1 MTYHARRHLTAWLG
15 LIAMCLVAFA
25 PTVSHFVRAA
35 RTVMVPVCTADGAQT
50 VRRVSLVAGAMPA
63 MSATAMAVLAASA
76 AAMKAD
82 TGEVDD
88 TGTVD
93 GMPSMHHGP
102 SAGHAMGGHA
112 DHGSQPMDDCGYCDL
127 LNHAP
132 AVPMVPPA
140 PAAAL
145 LLLFVVFVLPAL
157 RRYTPLGAFP
167 SGRPRAP
174 PAIS

>member
-1 MTYHARRHLTAWLG
+1 MTAWLG

-35 RTVMVPVCTADGAQT
+35 RTVVVPVCTAD
-50 VRRVSLVAGAMPA
+50 
-63 MSATAMAVLAASA
+63 
-76 AAMKAD
+76 
-82 TGEVDD
+82 
-88 TGTVD
+88 
-93 GMPSMHHGP
+93 HHAP
-102 SAGHAMGGHA
+102 SAGHAMGSHADPAMGGHA

-127 LNHAP
+127 LNHVP
-132 AVPMVPPA
+132 AVAMVPPA

-145 LLLFVVFVLPAL
+145 SLLFVVFVLPAL